1 MNVYRYQQ
9 MLSGIDERAK
19 GYARK
24 LIEIAS
30 PEAVM
35 VIADHGQLLQ
45 SCQRVSHVDQ
55 VSFFRAFCKVNSHLP
70 GYIADIEIL
79 SSVNHEL
86 VDQMEDQIAI
96 HVATLTRAGAA

>member
-1 MNVYRYQQ
+1 MDTERYQKI
-9 MLSGIDERAK
+9 MSNIEARAK
-19 GYARK
+19 DYARK
-24 LIEIAS
+24 VVEIAS

-45 SCQRVSHVDQ
+45 TGQHVTHVDQ
-55 VSFFRAFCKVNSHLP
+55 VSFFRAFCKVNNHIP
-70 GYIADIEIL
+70 GYMADIATL

-86 VDQMEDQIAI
+86 IDQMEDKIAI